1 MKIIKRA
8 LAIILPNLVFANMDL
23 DANSLIFAI
32 IPIRKKTATAEAV
45 AKKLAL
51 ATRIQNRARKIK
63 LM

>member
-1 MKIIKRA
+1 MKITKRA

-32 IPIRKKTATAEAV
+32 IPIRKKIATAEAV

-51 ATRIQNRARKIK
+51 AIRIQNRAQKIK